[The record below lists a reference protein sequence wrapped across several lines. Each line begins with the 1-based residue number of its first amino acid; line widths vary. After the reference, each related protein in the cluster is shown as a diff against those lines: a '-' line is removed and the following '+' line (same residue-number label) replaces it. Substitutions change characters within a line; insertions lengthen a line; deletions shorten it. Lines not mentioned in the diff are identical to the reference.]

1 LVVYYPL
8 SCQAAEIPVP
18 GAGSIL
24 QQIQPVKPPPP
35 SPAGTGLHIEPEEG
49 TTVPPGATFEV
60 KTLRISGNTLFDTS
74 SLHALVADAEGK
86 RLTLSLLIALAARI
100 TDYYRVQGYPLSRAI
115 IRAQVIRDGVAD
127 IEVIEARYG
136 RIGLDNRGRVNDR
149 LLQATLSPLQSGQP
163 VSQRALDH
171 SLLLL
176 SDVPGIVVDATLKPG
191 ETVGTSDLQVNTM
204 PGPAIVGNVV
214 LDNYGN
220 RYTGRA
226 RIGGTVNVINPLNR
240 GDVLSASGLNS
251 GSGLSYGRLAYES
264 LLNGQGTR
272 AGASYSALHY
282 RLGGSLESLGA
293 HGTAQAASVWAKHP
307 LVRRPDVN
315 LYGKLH
321 LDRLDLRDDIDA
333 SSIRTHRRLHT
344 STASLAGDA
353 RDAFGSAAVNIWH
366 VGWTVGRVDFDDA
379 VAQFADAST
388 ARTQGGFSRWNASLA
403 RLQSLSAKST
413 LYLVLSGQWASA
425 NLDSSQKMIAGG
437 PYTVRAYDIGAIAG
451 DTGYLA
457 TVEFR
462 QDLGSDHGRWQALAF
477 IDSAH
482 VKVNKT
488 AWVAGTNSATLSGAG
503 VGLNWAGPNLW
514 YARAYVAKRIGSTPV
529 LVADSASTR
538 AWIEVGK
545 GF

>member
-1 LVVYYPL
+1 
-8 SCQAAEIPVP
+8 
-18 GAGSIL
+18 
-24 QQIQPVKPPPP
+24 
-35 SPAGTGLHIEPEEG
+35 
-49 TTVPPGATFEV
+49 
-60 KTLRISGNTLFDTS
+60 
-74 SLHALVADAEGK
+74 
-86 RLTLSLLIALAARI
+86 
-100 TDYYRVQGYPLSRAI
+100 
-115 IRAQVIRDGVAD
+115 
-127 IEVIEARYG
+127 
-136 RIGLDNRGRVNDR
+136 
-149 LLQATLSPLQSGQP
+149 
-163 VSQRALDH
+163 
-171 SLLLL
+171 
-176 SDVPGIVVDATLKPG
+176 
-191 ETVGTSDLQVNTM
+191 M
-204 PGPAIVGNVV
+204 
-214 LDNYGN
+214 
-220 RYTGRA
+220 
-226 RIGGTVNVINPLNR
+226 
-240 GDVLSASGLNS
+240 
-251 GSGLSYGRLAYES
+251 
-264 LLNGQGTR
+264 
-272 AGASYSALHY
+272 
-282 RLGGSLESLGA
+282 
-293 HGTAQAASVWAKHP
+293 
-307 LVRRPDVN
+307 
-315 LYGKLH
+315 
-321 LDRLDLRDDIDA
+321 
-333 SSIRTHRRLHT
+333 
-344 STASLAGDA
+344 
-353 RDAFGSAAVNIWH
+353 
-366 VGWTVGRVDFDDA
+366 GWTVGRVDFDDA